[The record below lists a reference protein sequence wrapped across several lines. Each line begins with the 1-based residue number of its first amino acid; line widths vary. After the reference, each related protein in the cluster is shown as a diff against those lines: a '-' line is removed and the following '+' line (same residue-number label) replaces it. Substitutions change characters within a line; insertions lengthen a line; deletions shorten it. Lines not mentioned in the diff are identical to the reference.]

1 MLPHYNWSKNFA
13 WNPRLSRWGE
23 YSFEQILVC
32 MGTSYKRFLISPFV
46 LDPIL
51 MANDS
56 IKKGTQRWRGWK
68 WRTYGTSMKEDISRK
83 AEDNG
88 CIEFKIHYDLIE
100 LYII

>member
-13 WNPRLSRWGE
+13 WNPKLSRWGE

-56 IKKGTQRWRGWK
+56 IKKGTGVARLEVAQLWNFHERGYISESGGQR
-68 WRTYGTSMKEDISRK
+68 
-83 AEDNG
+83 
-88 CIEFKIHYDLIE
+88 
-100 LYII
+100 LY